1 MIGMVCKDFLVLR
14 RQLWY
19 YLFFIVLYTAL
30 VVAKVFPSGILP
42 VMVALIGLFLPMS
55 SIGYDDQAR
64 WEKFAVATPAGRRG
78 VVAGKY
84 LFAILSIAAASALV
98 LALMALLHAL
108 DLLEG
113 DAAELPFTLP
123 VCVGLSLLFNAFL
136 LPLLLKFGAEKSR
149 VISILIFLLIFGGAM
164 LIRHLSGGTDLTL
177 RLPALQG
184 RALPATLLLLSAA
197 ALAVSYLVSL
207 RIYAR
212 KAF

>member
-1 MIGMVCKDFLVLR
+1 M
-14 RQLWY
+14 
-19 YLFFIVLYTAL
+19 
-30 VVAKVFPSGILP
+30 
-42 VMVALIGLFLPMS
+42 
-55 SIGYDDQAR
+55 
-64 WEKFAVATPAGRRG
+64 
-78 VVAGKY
+78 
-84 LFAILSIAAASALV
+84 
-98 LALMALLHAL
+98 
-108 DLLEG
+108 
-113 DAAELPFTLP
+113 
-123 VCVGLSLLFNAFL
+123 GLSLLFNAFL

-164 LIRHLSGGTDLTL
+164 LIQHLSGGTDLTL